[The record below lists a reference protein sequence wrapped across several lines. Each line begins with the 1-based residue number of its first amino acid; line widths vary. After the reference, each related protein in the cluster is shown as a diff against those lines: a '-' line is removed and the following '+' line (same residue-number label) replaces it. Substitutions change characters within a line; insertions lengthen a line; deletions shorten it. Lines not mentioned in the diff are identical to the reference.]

1 MLIFSFA
8 MQCKPKAHSLTPKI
22 DMEDESSM
30 MGLKRIHNI
39 KVQDEINLHKLKNLK
54 IVNSNW
60 N

>member
-1 MLIFSFA
+1 
-8 MQCKPKAHSLTPKI
+8 MQCKPKARSLIPKI

-30 MGLKRIHNI
+30 MGLKRIHKI
-39 KVQDEINLHKLKNLK
+39 KVQDEINLQQIKKLK